1 MAISLQ
7 GMLSFVSPALVAA
20 IAAPYPGAAIGG
32 YITSR
37 NMKNWYMT
45 VGVLQYF
52 LFLILVFF

>member
-1 MAISLQ
+1 
-7 GMLSFVSPALVAA
+7 MLSYVSPALVAA

-45 VGVLQYF
+45 VS
-52 LFLILVFF
+52 IMH